1 MSRSPVFAKPLSILK
16 LKSLGPT
23 VFAVVLA
30 FYAGWPLFA
39 GYGIKTSLDEHNV
52 EGLSARIDFPSVRA
66 SLRPAVAAK
75 VDKVITDALRRAGTA
90 GGALTDQLKAQ
101 VMPRIVDGVLAGFVT
116 PEMLIRIHV
125 SGKSFKEALDSM
137 VFERTSQAQG
147 LGGFMIAP
155 EGEGGG
161 GARSKL
167 DEIAGKYGIDVGK
180 VLGGAGAKDV
190 QAEGGGDAA
199 SAALPAKGG
208 GGDRPKYGLG
218 NIKHF
223 SLTGP
228 LGLSIGVARDANAR
242 KPELTAELSF
252 VGGSWI
258 VTGLAPEL

>member
-90 GGALTDQLKAQ
+90 GGAFTDQLKAQ

-155 EGEGGG
+155 EGEGSG

-190 QAEGGGDAA
+190 QAEGGGDT
-199 SAALPAKGG
+199 SAALSAKGHEAN
-208 GGDRPKYGLG
+208 RPKYGLG